1 MMARPEEIKDEGQ
14 ALTVV
19 QYTPANLLAQ
29 AVQSGNLEMA
39 AKMMDLQDRWDT
51 RERRQLFDEALTKA
65 KGKLPVIV
73 KDKEVRF
80 GTTHYRHA
88 TLGNIA
94 AVVTPILSEHG
105 LKYTWKTDTVSVPG
119 MVTVIC
125 KVSGF
130 GHTEENSLSGP
141 LDTSGSKNAIQQMG
155 STVTYL
161 ERYTLMAALGLS
173 SAEDNDDRSSSP
185 AVPLSDAQAAE
196 ITRMISASGA
206 DIDRFLKWL
215 EVESISDIP
224 ADRYSDAI
232 GRLSL
237 KKQRAEK
244 K

>member
-1 MMARPEEIKDEGQ
+1 
-14 ALTVV
+14 
-19 QYTPANLLAQ
+19 
-29 AVQSGNLEMA
+29 
-39 AKMMDLQDRWDT
+39 
-51 RERRQLFDEALTKA
+51 
-65 KGKLPVIV
+65 
-73 KDKEVRF
+73 
-80 GTTHYRHA
+80 
-88 TLGNIA
+88 
-94 AVVTPILSEHG
+94 
-105 LKYTWKTDTVSVPG
+105 
-119 MVTVIC
+119 MVTVTC
-125 KVSGF
+125 RVSGHGDF
-130 GHTEENSLSGP
+130 DEVSMSGAY
-141 LDTSGSKNAIQQMG
+141 DATGSKNPVQQMM

-161 ERYTLMAALGLS
+161 ERYTLMAVLGLS
-173 SAEDNDDRSSSP
+173 SAEDNDGRSSSP